1 MNEEKKFVVKE
12 VYAILPGEG
21 QLGEGMFYKH
31 LWKLP
36 IPSKVKGLIS
46 RGTHNH
52 LQTMGNLKKGKIID
66 DTTSFECI
74 SCNSSIEITTHLLFK
89 CKFSYSIGARC
100 YEWYGD
106 ERVLPAD
113 YFNHFWQHRGN
124 INGKKTILA
133 WGAVWASVIWALW
146 KHRNDIK
153 FNGVSRNLGVAMDA
167 LKHRAWTW
175 CKANIHGFNSSLYIL
190 VVS

>member
-66 DTTSFECI
+66 DVV
-74 SCNSSIEITTHLLFK
+74 H
-89 CKFSYSIGARC
+89 IGGYRGGFAAA
-100 YEWYGD
+100 WATQ
-106 ERVLPAD
+106 VL
-113 YFNHFWQHRGN
+113 
-124 INGKKTILA
+124 K
-133 WGAVWASVIWALW
+133 
-146 KHRNDIK
+146 
-153 FNGVSRNLGVAMDA
+153 
-167 LKHRAWTW
+167 
-175 CKANIHGFNSSLYIL
+175 
-190 VVS
+190 